1 VVVCC
6 AFVLGAC
13 VSFTSPDKKLA
24 HIREEMRAGQLD
36 VALRDGNAALAAYQ
50 STNPEW
56 AARFR
61 VVKARILMIRGSYS
75 DSLRLALE
83 PLPPSLRHTET
94 EVEQK
99 MAQGLDYDYLQ
110 QFDLSDQALSQAE
123 SLAAAINSSFL
134 GSLAQSRG
142 ILEVDRRNYA
152 KADLAFHA
160 AAAYARDHH
169 QPRAEIDALGDLGNV
184 SMWQEHYDEAAD
196 RFKAAL
202 EKSRALGVLDTES
215 RSLGNLGWSYLT
227 VGDFDNAELSF
238 KDAQVKAGRAG
249 LVEDQTYWLVALTEV
264 YLQQGRYLDADSTG
278 KQALALAEQHDD
290 KNTLTTCLNN
300 LTQLSL
306 ATGRLDDAEKYNRRA
321 LEIENAGLD
330 QFGIVYSQL
339 FAGRIALGKQDFP
352 SAESAFRRLLADPL
366 AATPLKWEAHARL
379 AQLFAAEKRPDDAQR
394 EFDVAIRTVQQARSA
409 IESNDFRVSFLS
421 SAIEFYDAYVN
432 FLIARH
438 RDLEALRIADLCR
451 ALSFAPDTSTASAP
465 KNFSPQAIARRTNA
479 TLLFYWLG
487 RQNSWLWV
495 ISPKNV
501 SLRSLPA
508 AGELSTLVTSYRDSF
523 TGPQDPREAGNP
535 DGKTLYST
543 LIQPIA
549 QLIPANSRVII
560 LPDGGLHSLN
570 FETLIVSDPQPHYW
584 IEDATLITASSLSQL
599 EHGATKPP
607 PTPGTLLLIGEALP
621 ASPDFPPLPQAG
633 KEVGL
638 LEKYFDPSHRLEL
651 LGGAATP
658 QAFLRSSPEKFS
670 YLHFATHGTASSLLP
685 LESAV
690 ILSPQ
695 GDSYKLYARDVV
707 RHPLNAYLVTI
718 SACNGAG
725 VKTYAGEGLVGLSWA
740 FLHAGADN
748 VIAGLWEVS
757 NASTPQLMDQLY
769 KGLTAGQDPATAL
782 RNAKLSLLH
791 STGNYRKP
799 FYWAPFLLY
808 SAS

>member
-1 VVVCC
+1 
-6 AFVLGAC
+6 
-13 VSFTSPDKKLA
+13 
-24 HIREEMRAGQLD
+24 MRAGQLD
-36 VALRDGNAALAAYQ
+36 AALRDVDAALTTYQ
-50 STNPEW
+50 TKNPEW

-83 PLPPSLRHTET
+83 PLPASLLHTET

-99 MAQGLDYDYLQ
+99 MALGLDYDYLQ
-110 QFDLSDQALSQAE
+110 QFELSDQAISEGE
-123 SLAAAINSSFL
+123 SLAATTNSSFV

-152 KADLAFHA
+152 KADLAFHS

-196 RFKAAL
+196 HFKAAL
-202 EKSRALGVLDTES
+202 ERSRSLGLLDTES

-227 VGDFDNAELSF
+227 VGDYDNAELSF

-249 LVEDQTYWLVALTEV
+249 LVEDQTYWLVALTEA
-264 YLQQGRYLDADSTG
+264 YLRQGRYADADSTG
-278 KQALALAEQHDD
+278 KQALAFAEQHDD
-290 KNTLTTCLNN
+290 KNTLTTCLNT

-306 ATGRLDDAEKYNRRA
+306 ATSRLDDAEKYNRRA

-330 QFGIVYSQL
+330 QFGIVNSQL
-339 FAGRIALGKQDFP
+339 FAGRIAFGKKDFP
-352 SAESAFRRLLADPL
+352 VAESTFRKLLADPQ

-379 AQLFAAEKRPDDAQR
+379 AQLFAAEKHPADAQR
-394 EFDVAIRTVQQARSA
+394 EFDTAIRTVQQARSA

-421 SAIEFYDAYVN
+421 SAIEFYDAYVD
-432 FLIARH
+432 FLIAQH

-451 ALSFAPDTSTASAP
+451 ALSFISDAPSASGSAP
-465 KNFSPQAIARRTNA
+465 TNFSPQYIARRTNA

-495 ISPKNV
+495 ISPKKV
-501 SLRSLPA
+501 SLHPLPS
-508 AGELSTLVTSYRDSF
+508 AGELSALVTSYRDSF

-535 DGKTLYST
+535 DGKKLYST
-543 LIQPIA
+543 LIQPV
-549 QLIPANSRVII
+549 QELIPANSRIII
-560 LPDGGLHSLN
+560 LPDGGLNSLN
-570 FETLIVSDPQPHYW
+570 FDTLIVSDPQPHYW
-584 IEDATLITASSLSQL
+584 IEDTTLINASSLSQL
-599 EHGATKPP
+599 ADGSSVAPP
-607 PTPGTLLLIGEALP
+607 KSGNLLLIGEALP
-621 ASPDFPPLPQAG
+621 ASPEFPPLPQAG

-651 LGGAATP
+651 LGSAATP
-658 QAFLRSSPEKFS
+658 QAFLTSSPERFS

-695 GDSYKLYARDVV
+695 GDSFKLYARDVV

-757 NASTPQLMDQLY
+757 NASTPQLMDELY
-769 KGLTAGQDPATAL
+769 KGLSSGQDPATAL

-791 STGNYRKP
+791 SSGNYRKP